1 MAAGVEAGSF
11 RYVQCGRRFFSNMAF
26 QWPGL
31 TEISTYIALVRA
43 KVLRRAHRGRLAGAA
58 ELLAELEARE
68 TEPGGERIVQGL
80 CTGNLEACSV
90 RAGGDNGTNHKK
102 NWLKFTPPQF
112 GVGGVV
118 NLGRGAVL

>member
-102 NWLKFTPPQF
+102 NWLKFTSRR
-112 GVGGVV
+112 
-118 NLGRGAVL
+118 LY